1 MVTWDDATDKKFL
14 LNIIHVVGPEKLNW
28 PTIAASMGEEYTPE
42 SVKSRYKKLKQQAK
56 AQFGDPPTP
65 ASKGKGMGEKAS
77 ATGSKRKAKKAVAE
91 TEGDEGE
98 DDVEETPSKKMK
110 VKKEVKKEDEG
121 GEMV

>member
-28 PTIAASMGEEYTPE
+28 PSIAASMGEEYTLE

-65 ASKGKGMGEKAS
+65 AAKSPTKKG
-77 ATGSKRKAKKAVAE
+77 TGSKRKAATKKDV
-91 TEGDEGE
+91 DEGE
-98 DDVEETPSKKMK
+98 GDVEETPSKKK
-110 VKKEVKKEDEG
+110 KVVKKEEGEGED
-121 GEMV
+121 GESGELV